1 MYLLLLALLA
11 GEIEFKV
18 EASPLPTT
26 VYEYKIEKGELP
38 HFEHL
43 EDKKH
48 VEPPL
53 LPKLPCIRFYSKETE
68 KQLAA
73 GHGSCKN
80 CIKGY
85 KDCQDPRIKDKFNVV
100 FRTDLP
106 KEATG
111 TPFLLWQDSKGGWR
125 KEEGWLGIDYFLNKY
140 EATEK
145 SLLPKEAKPQ
155 KLTQK
160 NPGPHENNSYIPRM
174 SVSRFTWP
182 GNTPNSLKRHLES
195 SHGINT
201 SGMSYSDMLYEHDK
215 WHTIHGPR

>member
-1 MYLLLLALLA
+1 MYLLLLALFV
-11 GEIEFKV
+11 GDIEFKV
-18 EASPLPTT
+18 QVSPLPETI
-26 VYEYKIEKGELP
+26 YEYKIEKGELP
-38 HFEHL
+38 HFEHI
-43 EDKKH
+43 EDQKH
-48 VEPPL
+48 VAPPL
-53 LPKLPCIRFYSKETE
+53 LPKKPCIRFYSKETE

-111 TPFLLWQDSKGGWR
+111 TPFLLWQDSKGDWR
-125 KEEGWLGIDYFLNKY
+125 KEEGWLGVDYFLNKY

-145 SLLPKEAKPQ
+145 SLLPKEAKPKQ
-155 KLTQK
+155 IVQTRDSQSLSQA
-160 NPGPHENNSYIPRM
+160 NARLPVPRY
-174 SVSRFTWP
+174 TWP
-182 GNTPNSLKRHLES
+182 DNTPSSLKRHLES

-201 SGMSYSDMLYEHDK
+201 SGMSYSQMVYEHDR